1 MAENFAA
8 LTAALETDSRYN
20 AAVVSG
26 GNSMAQALLNATDG
40 TAAFVFD
47 NVPVADVLEAA
58 GQVKLKALV
67 PADRA
72 RLQILVR
79 AGGSLGSQNM
89 ATSKDAVR
97 GELLDIFQ
105 ITEAQLA
112 AGVPAVRRRPTF
124 GEAFGYKNVSLDTV
138 RQAVRLIAKSFI
150 VSSGQI

>member
-1 MAENFAA
+1 MAEDFDA
-8 LTAALETDSRYN
+8 LVADLTTNSRYDPTMVSGNNGATQTLLNETD
-20 AAVVSG
+20 V
-26 GNSMAQALLNATDG
+26 LAT
-40 TAAFVFD
+40 FVFD
-47 NVPVADVLEAA
+47 DVPVADVLEAA

-72 RLQILVR
+72 RLLILVS
-79 AGGSLGSQNM
+79 GGSPGSQTV

-97 GELLDIFQ
+97 EELLDIFG
-105 ITEAQLA
+105 ITEVQLA

-150 VSSGQI
+150 VSSGQV

>member
-1 MAENFAA
+1 MAEDFAA
-8 LTAALETDSRYN
+8 LTTALATDARYD
-20 AAVVSG
+20 AAVVLGS
-26 GNSMAQALLNATDG
+26 NSTAQALLNVTDG

-47 NVPVADVLEAA
+47 DVLVSDVLEAA

-79 AGGSLGSQNM
+79 GDLL

-97 GELLDIFQ
+97 EELLDIFG
-105 ITEAQLA
+105 ITEAQLV

-124 GEAFGYKNVSLDTV
+124 GEAFGYRSVGINTV
-138 RQAVRLIAKSFI
+138 RDVVRLIAKSFI
-150 VSSGQI
+150 VSTGQV